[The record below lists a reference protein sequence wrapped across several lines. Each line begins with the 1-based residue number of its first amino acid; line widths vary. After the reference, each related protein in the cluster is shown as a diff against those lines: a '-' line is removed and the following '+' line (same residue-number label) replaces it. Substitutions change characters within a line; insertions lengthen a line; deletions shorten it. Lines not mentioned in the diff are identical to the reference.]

1 MDSIKRQACQSLGVD
16 FGYWAVACAC
26 LCAALVSQGFELSPF
41 AHVFFEPEEQGAE
54 SVLRLHELDFVYD
67 WFVHVVA
74 APFLIVGILSV
85 VMRKA
90 LLSPGH
96 LAAASVVTAI
106 FFAWAMDAPFAA
118 DGSRTVADRVDDVL
132 LYGAL
137 FALVAHLVSFVCRRS
152 MALRIRHFGMFL
164 TLSFVF
170 FVQVAAHGSLVL
182 ANFGMNK
189 AAGRALDVVLDER
202 SIEELLPLC
211 RSSGR
216 ICFTLDSETHALVR
230 TGSDHA
236 VPTGVV
242 RSIESAIMDYGI
254 LYDQNLERST
264 TRLRIKGISQINGS
278 TFVSVYK
285 AEENGALL
293 VLADW
298 RGVTS
303 SGYAVHTGV
312 LSISLLYLLIP
323 FGWRMI
329 ERSHGGRR

>member
-1 MDSIKRQACQSLGVD
+1 V
-16 FGYWAVACAC
+16 
-26 LCAALVSQGFELSPF
+26 ALVAQGFELSPF
-41 AHVFFEPEEQGAE
+41 AHVFFEPEGRATE
-54 SVLRLHELDFVYD
+54 SIVRLHELDFVYD

-96 LAAASVVTAI
+96 LAAASV
-106 FFAWAMDAPFAA
+106 FFAWAMDAPFAE
-118 DGSRTVADRVDDVL
+118 DGSRTVADQVDDVL

-137 FALVAHLVSFVCRRS
+137 FALVVHLASFACRRS

-164 TLSFVF
+164 TLAFVLF
-170 FVQVAAHGSLVL
+170 IQVAAHGSLVL
-182 ANFGMNK
+182 ANFGMNQ

-202 SIEELLPLC
+202 SLEELLPLC
-211 RSSGR
+211 RPSGR
-216 ICFTLDSETHALVR
+216 ICFTLDPETHALVR

-236 VPTGVV
+236 VPASVV
-242 RSIESAIMDYGI
+242 RNIESAIMDYGI
-254 LYDQNLERST
+254 LYDRDLERTT

-278 TFVSVYK
+278 TFVNVYK